1 MQRKLE
7 EEREIQKTALGIYR
21 DYKTE
26 TWQQSIQDKPFR
38 FFSAKSGP
46 F

>member
-21 DYKTE
+21 DINLATKYT
-26 TWQQSIQDKPFR
+26 
-38 FFSAKSGP
+38 G
-46 F
+46 